1 MLEIVIEIKG
11 PSRGGKTYLLR
22 RLADYLTLCGYLI
35 DPDVDANRLFASRL
49 SNSRKESLMEM
60 MVARAVRATPD
71 VVTKELLR
79 LTKRE
84 AELEQEIA
92 KLKEKYGVLP

>member
-1 MLEIVIEIKG
+1 MLEIIIEIKG
-11 PSRGGKTYLLR
+11 PARGGKTYLLR
-22 RLADYLTLCGYLI
+22 RLADYLTLSGYLI
-35 DPDVDANRLFASRL
+35 KPNFDANRLMASRL
-49 SNSRKESLMEM
+49 SNSRKESLMEL
-60 MVARAVRATPD
+60 MVARAVRETPD
-71 VVTKELLR
+71 VATKELLR